1 MSAKNKRIAWG
12 LTGALFALGI
22 ILAMNINSSP
32 QQIQKDKIAETKSQ
46 TRENLEELKLK
57 AAPNDELVDFFVDG
71 LTEEE
76 LLTATENIDNS
87 FTPYTIEAT
96 GVITTNF

>member
-1 MSAKNKRIAWG
+1 
-12 LTGALFALGI
+12 
-22 ILAMNINSSP
+22 MNINSSP